1 MIRPRKPGTFPPGNP
16 GGPGA
21 PPLGDKKR
29 IKVWASVLPADHARI
44 VVARVGDETQSETV
58 ARLILAGLERG

>member
-1 MIRPRKPGTFPPGNP
+1 MTHPPKPGTFPPGNK

-29 IKVWASVLPADHARI
+29 VKVWASVLPADHARI
-44 VVARVGDETQSETV
+44 VSARVGEEKTSETV
-58 ARLILAGLERG
+58 ARLILAGLDRG